1 MDKPKFKL
9 DWSFKNKKNLSQVIL
24 KNKNKVGLN
33 NQHCFS
39 IISYDPIK
47 LNHHPLSYCIQW
59 LKINTITIYIYK
71 ID

>member
-9 DWSFKNKKNLSQVIL
+9 DWSFKNKKNLSHVIL

-47 LNHHPLSYCIQW
+47 LKHHPLSYCI
-59 LKINTITIYIYK
+59 
-71 ID
+71 